1 MNSKNQR
8 NGYGKSTYTN
18 GNVYQGE
25 YRKVKKH
32 GYGKYLGKT
41 VRDTKAMMKKETE
54 QDTVNILGLPE
65 KI

>member
-1 MNSKNQR
+1 MDTEKGLILTEAFIRENIEREKNMATE
-8 NGYGKSTYTN
+8 NIS
-18 GNVYQGE
+18 
-25 YRKVKKH
+25 
-32 GYGKYLGKT
+32 GKT

>member
-1 MNSKNQR
+1 MDTEKGLILTEAFIRENIEREKNMATE
-8 NGYGKSTYTN
+8 NIF
-18 GNVYQGE
+18 V
-25 YRKVKKH
+25 
-32 GYGKYLGKT
+32 KT

>member
-1 MNSKNQR
+1 MDTEKVLILTEAFIRENIEREKNMATE
-8 NGYGKSTYTN
+8 NIS
-18 GNVYQGE
+18 
-25 YRKVKKH
+25 
-32 GYGKYLGKT
+32 GKT

>member
-1 MNSKNQR
+1 MDTEKGLILTEAFIRENIEREKNMATE
-8 NGYGKSTYTN
+8 NIF
-18 GNVYQGE
+18 
-25 YRKVKKH
+25 
-32 GYGKYLGKT
+32 GKT

>member
-1 MNSKNQR
+1 MDTEKGLILTEAFIRENIEREKNMATE
-8 NGYGKSTYTN
+8 NIFGK
-18 GNVYQGE
+18 
-25 YRKVKKH
+25 K
-32 GYGKYLGKT
+32 